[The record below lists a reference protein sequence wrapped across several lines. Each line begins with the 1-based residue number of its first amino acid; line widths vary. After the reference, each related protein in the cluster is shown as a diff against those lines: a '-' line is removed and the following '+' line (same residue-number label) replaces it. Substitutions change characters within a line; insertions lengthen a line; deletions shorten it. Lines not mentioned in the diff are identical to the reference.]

1 MPKSKRTAAA
11 SPASPMGRLLGV
23 LGLLTALLASMLY
36 LAEKNLDKFYIFD
49 LDELHDVS
57 KRGLAKHGN
66 DTRAVVKY
74 IVDDLHK
81 THGAH
86 VNLHED
92 WVFNNAGGAM
102 GAMYIIHASESSR
115 HTMDLTAVA
124 DNARHYRVSHHFR

>member
-1 MPKSKRTAAA
+1 M
-11 SPASPMGRLLGV
+11 V
-23 LGLLTALLASMLY
+23 Y
-36 LAEKNLDKFYIFD
+36 LAERNLDNFYIFD

-57 KRGLAKHGN
+57 KRGLAEHGN

-86 VNLHED
+86 INLQED

-102 GAMYIIHASESSR
+102 GAMYIIHASEYTCVR
-115 HTMDLTAVA
+115 TKCRWPRLTNDKALRNISLFLVPRFPHPGEGEDQDA
-124 DNARHYRVSHHFR
+124 G

>member
-1 MPKSKRTAAA
+1 MPKSKRPSSA
-11 SPASPMGRLLGV
+11 SASPMGRLLSILAV
-23 LGLLTALLASMLY
+23 LTGLLASMVY
-36 LAEKNLDKFYIFD
+36 LAERNLDKFYIFD

-57 KRGLAKHGN
+57 KRGVAKYGN

-86 VNLHED
+86 INLQEE

-102 GAMYIIHASESSR
+102 GAMYILHASKYM
-115 HTMDLTAVA
+115 HTNSVECTGLTRQV
-124 DNARHYRVSHHFR
+124 